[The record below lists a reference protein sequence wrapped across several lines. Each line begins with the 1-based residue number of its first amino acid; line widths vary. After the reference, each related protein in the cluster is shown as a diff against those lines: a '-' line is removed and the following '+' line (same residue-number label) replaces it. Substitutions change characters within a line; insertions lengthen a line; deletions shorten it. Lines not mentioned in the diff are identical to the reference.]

1 LWMQNMESIAYFER
15 YKLLFSQGTFYF
27 PPKEQIPVISQIITA
42 GKRSDRLPIT
52 KEKADDFISQVV
64 PSLKKVGDVQISE
77 NIADEIIQFPL
88 KAQLYLELKDNWI
101 AGKLSYHYGSHEID
115 PFNGREQDDDIIIIR
130 DVEKEQQIM
139 NLIEHANFHYNGK
152 ELYI

>member
-1 LWMQNMESIAYFER
+1 
-15 YKLLFSQGTFYF
+15 
-27 PPKEQIPVISQIITA
+27 
-42 GKRSDRLPIT
+42 
-52 KEKADDFISQVV
+52 
-64 PSLKKVGDVQISE
+64 SLKKVGDVQISE

-101 AGKLSYHYGSHEID
+101 AGKLSYHYGSHKID

-152 ELYI
+152 ELYIEIDDDRSEERRVGKESR